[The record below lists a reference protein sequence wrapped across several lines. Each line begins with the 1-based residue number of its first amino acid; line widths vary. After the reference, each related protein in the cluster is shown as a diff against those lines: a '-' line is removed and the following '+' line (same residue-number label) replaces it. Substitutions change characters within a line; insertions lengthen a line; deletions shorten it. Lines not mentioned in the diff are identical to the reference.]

1 MELLER
7 SYSGKIFRPR
17 PEIHCDPQ
25 GNLCI
30 VATPWG
36 NRSVAKKV
44 IQSILDF
51 FMSARADEEVTSPF
65 ATITTLSPM
74 ANNLR
79 ISIMLA
85 NDTIRR
91 EENRAEYHGGVELFV
106 GAKFDRE
113 FCFAQIGGPHLLL
126 NRSGF
131 DLQVL
136 SGAPD
141 LALYNSGKSQLL
153 APLPNALLGISETSN
168 FAVQTARLEAND
180 QLILLHR
187 SLIPP
192 RLLALSEERRDLKGL
207 SQVLANHS
215 PDLPFWLGLLNLE

>member
-1 MELLER
+1 MELQER
-7 SYSGKIFRPR
+7 SYAGKIFRPR
-17 PEIHCDPQ
+17 PEVHCDPQ
-25 GNLCI
+25 GNLCVI
-30 VATPWG
+30 ATPWG

-65 ATITTLSPM
+65 ATITSLSPM

-106 GAKFDRE
+106 GAKHERE

-131 DLQVL
+131 DLQVIA
-136 SGAPD
+136 GAPD
-141 LALYNSGKSQLL
+141 CATYNSRKSELL
-153 APLPNALLGISETSN
+153 APLPSALLGISETSN
-168 FAVQTARLEAND
+168 FAVQTARLEEND
-180 QLILLHR
+180 QLVLLHR
-187 SLIPP
+187 SLLPP
-192 RLLALSEERRDLKGL
+192 RLLVLKEHQRNL
-207 SQVLANHS
+207 KNMSSILANHS
-215 PDLPFWLGLLNLE
+215 PDLPFWLGILSL